1 MVTTMNNNNTTQ
13 NTETVTL
20 IKRAFLSSYLAAGG
34 QMPTIV
40 DETDFYV
47 EFVLDPDSDGWIEL
61 ASSADYHSDFT
72 DDDDPEMRKL
82 AKSALRTSNTLYEL
96 AVKYRK
102 DNEDLGD
109 PILRHFDALR

>member
-1 MVTTMNNNNTTQ
+1 MTNQSNTTQ
-13 NTETVTL
+13 NIETVTL
-20 IKRAFLSSYLAAGG
+20 IKREFLKTYLAAGG

-47 EFVLDPDSDGWIEL
+47 EFDANPETDGYAAL
-61 ASSADYHSDFT
+61 YSSAMYHSDFT
-72 DDDDPEMRKL
+72 DDDDPAMRKL

-96 AVKYRK
+96 AAKYNK